1 MGPSGTLYETIK
13 MTVMK
18 KNMEYIAPQVEQIIA
33 VTSEVLCSSYK
44 ETVTFDDSNIENDH
58 LNW

>member
-1 MGPSGTLYETIK
+1 
-13 MTVMK
+13 MK
-18 KNMEYIAPQVEQIIA
+18 KNIEYIAPQIEQILA

-44 ETVTFDDSNIENDH
+44 DTVTFDNSNIESDF

>member
-1 MGPSGTLYETIK
+1 

-18 KNMEYIAPQVEQIIA
+18 KNIEYIAPQIEEIIA
-33 VTSEVLCSSYK
+33 VTCEVLCSSNGDS
-44 ETVTFDDSNIENDH
+44 VTFEDKTGEDS

>member
-1 MGPSGTLYETIK
+1 
-13 MTVMK
+13 MTAMK
-18 KNMEYIAPQVEQIIA
+18 KNIEYIAPQIDQIIA

-44 ETVTFDDSNIENDH
+44 ETVTFDDSNIENDY

>member
-1 MGPSGTLYETIK
+1 MYEKIR
-13 MTVMK
+13 MTAMK
-18 KNMEYIAPQVEQIIA
+18 KNIEYIAPQIEQILA

-44 ETVTFDDSNIENDH
+44 DTVTFDDSKLENDC

>member
-1 MGPSGTLYETIK
+1 

-18 KNMEYIAPQVEQIIA
+18 KNIEYIAPQVEEIIA
-33 VTSEVLCSSYK
+33 VTCEVLCSSN
-44 ETVTFDDSNIENDH
+44 EDSVTFEDKTGEDS